1 MPSAPPRWGGRVTA
15 VGTLRH
21 VAAIA
26 WKDLRVE
33 LRSRE
38 IVTTT
43 LFFAVMI
50 VLISTF
56 AFVEKE
62 ETISLSP
69 NVVLLR
75 VFGEPSAAILWIS
88 LTFAGLLGL
97 GRAFEREREHDTL
110 RALLLAP
117 IDRAAIFL
125 GKAIGVAASV
135 LLVAAVVVPLVGVFF
150 QAPIGTGLGTLIGL
164 VVLATIGFSIVG
176 STFAAMLLRARM
188 REVLLPV
195 LVYPILV
202 PALIAGSK
210 GTSGLWA
217 GQPEVAWFWLKFL
230 FVFDAIFLTVA
241 LWAFESLVVE

>member
-1 MPSAPPRWGGRVTA
+1 MTQVVSSPSGM
-15 VGTLRH
+15 LRH
-21 VAAIA
+21 AAAIA

-33 LRSRE
+33 LRSKE
-38 IVTTT
+38 IATTT
-43 LFFAVMI
+43 VFFAVMV

-56 AFVEKE
+56 AYVEKE
-62 ETISLSP
+62 EVVSLSP
-69 NVVLLR
+69 LVVVQR
-75 VFGEPSAAILWIS
+75 VFGDPAAAILWIA
-88 LTFAGLLGL
+88 LTFSGMLGL

-125 GKAIGVAASV
+125 GKATGVTASV
-135 LLVAAVVVPLVGVFF
+135 LLVAAVVVPLVGLFY
-150 QAPIGTGLGTLIGL
+150 QAPIGRGVGILIL
-164 VVLATIGFSIVG
+164 LIVLATIGFAVVG

-202 PALIAGSK
+202 PALIAGAK
-210 GTSGLWA
+210 GTTGLWSGLD
-217 GQPEVAWFWLKFL
+217 EVAWFWTKFL
-230 FVFDAIFLTVA
+230 LVYDAIFIAVA

>member
-1 MPSAPPRWGGRVTA
+1 MSEVVSSPSGM
-15 VGTLRH
+15 LRH
-21 VAAIA
+21 AAAIA

-33 LRSRE
+33 LRSKE

-43 LFFAVMI
+43 LFFAVMV

-56 AFVEKE
+56 AYVEKE
-62 ETISLSP
+62 DIVQMTPL
-69 NVVLLR
+69 VVVQH
-75 VFGEPSAAILWIS
+75 VFGDPSASILWIA
-88 LTFAGLLGL
+88 LTFAGMLGL

-125 GKAIGVAASV
+125 GKATGVTVSV
-135 LLVAAVVVPLVGVFF
+135 LLVAAVVVPLVGLFY
-150 QAPIGTGLGTLIGL
+150 QAPLGRGFGILVLLI
-164 VVLATIGFSIVG
+164 VLASIGFAVVG

-202 PALIAGSK
+202 PALIAGAK
-210 GTSGLWA
+210 GTTGLWSGLD
-217 GQPEVAWFWLKFL
+217 QVAWFWTKFL
-230 FVFDAIFLTVA
+230 LVYDAIFIAVA